1 MSASGSTA
9 RGDPPVD
16 PRGAR
21 FGVVLSAPRL
31 GPPAR
36 RILVSVDFGV
46 RLGCEIHPLT
56 VRSKNH
62 NPQGATV

>member
-9 RGDPPVD
+9 RGNPPLD

-21 FGVVLSAPRL
+21 FGVVLFAPRL
-31 GPPAR
+31 GPSAR
-36 RILVSVDFGV
+36 RILVSAAFGV
-46 RLGCEIHPLT
+46 RVVREIHPLT